1 MIALI
6 DYGVGNLRS
15 VEKALRSVSAE
26 VRLTS
31 DPSHVLAAEKVI
43 LPGVGAFGDGMA
55 ELKTRN
61 LDRAIHQIVV
71 DKKPL
76 LGICLGMQL
85 LLESSEEM
93 GLHQG
98 LGLLRGRVRRFEF
111 THLKVPHTG
120 WNQLLPTRSDPLLAG
135 IDSGAYAYFNHG
147 YYCDAADEDALAS
160 TEYGIRYASVLAKGD
175 IYGVQFHPEKSQQV
189 GQTILRNFVENC

>member
-1 MIALI
+1 VIALI

-55 ELKTRN
+55 ELKARN
-61 LDRAIHQIVV
+61 LDRAIHQIVA

-93 GLHQG
+93 GLHEG
-98 LGLLRGRVRRFEF
+98 LGLVRGLVHRFELKQ
-111 THLKVPHTG
+111 LKVPHTG

-135 IDSGAYAYFNHG
+135 LDSGAYAYFNHG
-147 YYCDAADEDALAS
+147 FYCDAADEDVLAH
-160 TEYGIRYASVLAKGD
+160 TDYGIRYPSVLAKGN